1 MVKHHLTSFNY
12 KVFSPLAMGV
22 ITIVI
27 VLAVKF
33 RCFHG
38 GTCPTCDPPGSIR
51 WCWAFPTAVLAR
63 VQQSHSRPEAE
74 AEPVGNFT
82 LVFDISHNN
91 MISVHWRDVPEISKS
106 KPTFSWFYVA
116 ISCLNRT
123 HTLETQGEHPAP
135 RPSPI
140 AMNETVFEHKHASLL
155 SCWVVCFTLFCSNM
169 FKPWDKEPPLA
180 RQCLAL
186 GGSNLWQLFPD
197 CNGPHGLFFV
207 ARHWRFL
214 RSNILNVCFN
224 ETHFGR
230 GQGFNLSR

>member
-12 KVFSPLAMGV
+12 KVFSPLVMGV
-22 ITIVI
+22 ITIVTVT
-27 VLAVKF
+27 VLVVKF
-33 RCFHG
+33 SCFHG

-74 AEPVGNFT
+74 AEP
-82 LVFDISHNN
+82 
-91 MISVHWRDVPEISKS
+91 
-106 KPTFSWFYVA
+106 A
-116 ISCLNRT
+116 
-123 HTLETQGEHPAP
+123 LETQGEHPAP
-135 RPSPI
+135 RRSPI
-140 AMNETVFEHKHASLL
+140 AMNESVFERKNASLL

-169 FKPWDKEPPLA
+169 FKPWDKEPPSA

-214 RSNILNVCFN
+214 RSNMLNVCFN